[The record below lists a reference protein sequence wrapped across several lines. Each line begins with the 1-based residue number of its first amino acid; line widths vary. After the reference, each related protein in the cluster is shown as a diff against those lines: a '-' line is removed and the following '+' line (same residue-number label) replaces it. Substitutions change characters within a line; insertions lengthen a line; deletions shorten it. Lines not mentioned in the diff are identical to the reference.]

1 MVADVRCRCVAGN
14 EPRSQKFGYMPS
26 GKTYANDCARL
37 KGMVHSAYA
46 GAALVPKVVCG
57 DW

>member
-1 MVADVRCRCVAGN
+1 MAGN

-26 GKTYANDCARL
+26 GKTIAADCARL